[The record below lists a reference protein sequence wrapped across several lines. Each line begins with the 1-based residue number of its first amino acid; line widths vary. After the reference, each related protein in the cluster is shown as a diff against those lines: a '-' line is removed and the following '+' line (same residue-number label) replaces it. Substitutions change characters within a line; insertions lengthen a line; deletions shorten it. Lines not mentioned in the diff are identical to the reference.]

1 MIHREARR
9 MLHEMTEEQRA
20 IVDTVRRFSA
30 NEIQPYSEQIDAED
44 KLPDGIWKKMGDLG
58 LLGIAIPEKYGGIG
72 GDLMTAVLALQNLRG
87 SSGLA
92 LSYGAHLNL
101 CAHNIL
107 RTGSEEQRMKYLPG
121 LASGDLIGAMA
132 LTEPGAGSDAT
143 SIRTTAVRDG
153 DHYVLN
159 GTKTFITN
167 APIADVTLLYA
178 KTNPEA
184 GAMGITAF
192 IIERDFEGFTTPKRL
207 KKMGHKGSPTGEIV
221 LQDCRVPVANVV
233 GAENMGIA
241 VMMAGLDVERAFF
254 AGAAIGMSEHAFELA
269 LKYAQEREQFGRP
282 LSKFQLIQAK
292 LAEMYTKLEASRGL
306 AYRAVYAA
314 QDMERGGKGTD
325 IHLLAA
331 SALLFSAE
339 TAEQI
344 VYEAVQIHGG
354 YGYMDEYEVSRLY
367 RDVRLF
373 TIGAGT
379 TEVRK
384 LVIARELLGK

>member
-1 MIHREARR
+1 MYFEP
-9 MLHEMTEEQRA
+9 TEEQRL
-20 IVDTVRRFSA
+20 IVDTVKKFSEREVIPFA
-30 NEIQPYSEQIDAED
+30 EQIDTED
-44 KLPDGIWKKMGDLG
+44 RFPDGIWEKMGEIG
-58 LLGIAIPEKYGGIG
+58 LLGIGIPEEYGGIG
-72 GDLMTAVLALQNLRG
+72 GDLMTAVLAIQALGG
-87 SSGLA
+87 SAGLA

-107 RTGSEEQRMKYLPG
+107 RTGSDAQRRKYLPG
-121 LASGDLIGAMA
+121 LASGEAIGAMA
-132 LTEPGAGSDAT
+132 LTEPEAGSDAT

-167 APIADVTLLYA
+167 APIADVVLLYA

-192 IIERDFEGFTTPKRL
+192 ILERGMEGFSTPGRL
-207 KKMGHKGSPTGEIV
+207 RKMGHHGSPTGEIV
-221 LQDCRVPVANVV
+221 LNDCKVPAENVV
-233 GAENMGIA
+233 GAENFGVA

-254 AGAAIGMSEHAFELA
+254 AGAAIGMSQRAFDLA
-269 LKYAQEREQFGRP
+269 LQYAKERQQFGRP
-282 LSKFQLIQAK
+282 LAKFQLVQAK
-292 LAEMYTKLEASRGL
+292 LADMYTKIEASRGL
-306 AYRAVYAA
+306 AYRAVDAA
-314 QDMERGGKGTD
+314 EEIARGGKGTD

-331 SALLFSAE
+331 SALLFAAE
-339 TAEQI
+339 TAEE
-344 VYEAVQIHGG
+344 VVNHAVQIHGG
-354 YGYMDEYEVSRLY
+354 YGYMEEYEVCRLY

-379 TEVRK
+379 SEIRR